1 MRYWDDVRFWVW
13 ILGKVWGLGIES
25 MGTDV
30 TKWTMP
36 CICDIELSLCGHI
49 TLGTIIVV
57 IVGGSIN
64 QSNLEKNNYRYI

>member
-13 ILGKVWGLGIES
+13 ILGFGVWVLKVWVL
-25 MGTDV
+25 TDV

-36 CICDIELSLCGHI
+36 CICDIELSSCGHI
-49 TLGTIIVV
+49 TLGTIRVV

-64 QSNLEKNNYRYI
+64 QSNLDITYRYI